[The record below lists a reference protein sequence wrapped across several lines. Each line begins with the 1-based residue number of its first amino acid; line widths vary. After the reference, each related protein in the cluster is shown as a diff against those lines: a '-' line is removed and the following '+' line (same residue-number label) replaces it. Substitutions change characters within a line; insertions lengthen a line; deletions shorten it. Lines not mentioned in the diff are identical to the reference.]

1 MKHKIIIS
9 ILISFSLAFSINAQ
23 YVYSSIPD
31 SLTKDA
37 NYIIWEDYR
46 EFKVVDPGEAVEHVK
61 FAVLITNKFAT
72 NYEDIS
78 IGYSKNMKIRSFSGE
93 IYDASGQRIKKLK
106 NSDIRD
112 ASAVSGGT
120 LYADSRQKILHFN
133 CNNYPYTIVFEYER
147 SLDGLL
153 NYPSW
158 SFQSGF
164 KTSVLSSKIDFII
177 PKSMEFNYKEYN
189 LDKEAEITDI
199 DNGENVLYSWEET
212 MLPAQKWQ
220 ELLPPSYSYK
230 PTILMAPKDFEME
243 DYPGSLNSWEEFGMW
258 SYTLNKNRD
267 VLPEE
272 LKNRVEELTKDAG
285 NNREKAKILY
295 EYMQNR
301 TRYVSVQLGIGGW
314 QTFPA
319 EYVDK
324 NGYGDCKALSNYMYS
339 MLKQVGIKSNYVL
352 VKAGGSSSDIIT
364 DFPSNQFNHAIL
376 CIPQPNDTIWLEC
389 TSQKQPFGFLGT
401 FTDNRHVLLVDE
413 EGGKLIKTPEYPK
426 EVNSRIRKMNVD
438 VDINGNATITMK
450 TVFKGLSF
458 EDRFGIEEHSLKD
471 QKDIL
476 HDIYD
481 ISGMD
486 FTSIKYKVDKDEI
499 PTITENIEMR
509 VIKMASISSK
519 RMFVKV
525 NLFSGLNVP
534 EKNSER
540 KLPFKIK
547 RGYTRIDSIHI
558 NIPAGYEVEALP
570 SEKNYDTKFGS
581 YNIKVEASNKTILY
595 VRTLII
601 EKGTFPASDYQEY
614 YNTRKKIK
622 KADKAKLVLKKI

>member
-352 VKAGGSSSDIIT
+352 VKAGSSSSDIIT

>member
-9 ILISFSLAFSINAQ
+9 ILISFSFAFSIRAQ
-23 YVYSSIPD
+23 YVHSSIPD

-37 NYIIWEDYR
+37 SYIIWEDYR
-46 EFKVVDPGEAVEHVK
+46 KFKVISPGEAVEHVK
-61 FAVLITNKFAT
+61 FAVLIANKFAT
-72 NYEDIS
+72 SYENIS
-78 IGYSKNMKIRSFSGE
+78 IRYSKNMKIKSFSGE

-106 NSDIRD
+106 NSDIQD
-112 ASAVSGGT
+112 VSAVSGGT
-120 LYADSRQKILHFN
+120 LYADSRRKILHFN
-133 CNNYPYTIVFEYER
+133 YNNYPYTIVYEYER
-147 SLDGLL
+147 SLDGIL

-164 KTSVLSSKIDFII
+164 KTSVLSSRIDFII
-177 PKSMEFNYKEYN
+177 PKNMEFNYKEYN
-189 LDKEAEITDI
+189 LNNESEITDI
-199 DNGENVLYSWEET
+199 DDGDNILYRWEET
-212 MLPAQKWQ
+212 MLPAKEWQ
-220 ELLPPSYSYK
+220 ELLPPSYYYR
-230 PTILMAPKDFEME
+230 PTVLIAPKDFEME
-243 DYPGSLNSWEEFGMW
+243 NYQGSLNSWEEFGQW
-258 SYTLNKNRD
+258 SYTLNKDRD

-272 LKNRVEELTKDAG
+272 LKNKVAKLTKDAEDD
-285 NNREKAKILY
+285 REKAKILY
-295 EYMQNR
+295 EYMQNK

-324 NGYGDCKALSNYMYS
+324 NGYGDCKALTNYMYS
-339 MLKQVGIKSNYVL
+339 MLKYVGIKSNYVL
-352 VKAGGSSSDIIT
+352 VRAGRSKSDIIT

-401 FTDNRHVLLVDE
+401 FTDNRHVLLVDK
-413 EGGKLIKTPEYPK
+413 EGSKLVKTPEYTK
-426 EVNSRIRKMNVD
+426 EENSRIRKMKVD
-438 VDINGNATITMK
+438 VDINGNAMITMA
-450 TVFKGLSF
+450 TIFEGLSF
-458 EDRFGIEEHSLKD
+458 EDRFGIKDYSLKD
-471 QKDIL
+471 QKDVL

-486 FTSIKYKVDKDEI
+486 FTSIKYKVDKDET
-499 PTITENIEMR
+499 PAITENIKMR

-525 NLFSGLNVP
+525 NLFSGLSVP
-534 EKNSER
+534 EKNNER

-558 NIPAGYEVEALP
+558 NIPVGYEVEALP
-570 SEKNYDTKFGS
+570 SKKNYDTKFGS
-581 YNIKVEASNKTILY
+581 YNVKVEASNNTILY

-601 EKGTFPASDYQEY
+601 NKGFFPASDYQEY